1 MSGYQHITILEC
13 NRASSEEGK
22 SGNESNPALYQNK
35 LGTGVKLDIGD
46 TLSVER
52 AFISEIG
59 SGGNTMEFSSK
70 RLGASYDLIKTS
82 VTEFGSKTDGTES
95 MNKYPV
101 CIVANASLVDDNDKP
116 IEITDNVAYLQHS
129 YYKTANGEFTIAM
142 PRSYIPISCD
152 VDAIRAAATATGGVY
167 WNNGEGGALNLS
179 EPWKFNEM
187 IDANYKT
194 RKWYNDSLSCWNMRE
209 TCMNGAPQAWTSVG
223 QRVVSD
229 YYRRDGTENFLGP
242 RGASQFKFLDG
253 TTVREGYPPFGEWED
268 GSAWKLKN
276 DNSRY
281 TIFRRAVNYR
291 NYDSDQFVADATWG
305 MTLTPGGESEFTGSY
320 LTRERINAYMYNGY
334 QERWDYSV
342 RDYVEVKNV
351 VKLEVPEGYNSPEN
365 VADQITTQLNDSG
378 NVEKVSSGQQLSGDG
393 EKQGPIG
400 ATFKQEGTVYDPFPC
415 VSGINFNESN
425 WNAWYEAPKEEV
437 SVVVDTGIQD
447 ATLPQQVEYLN
458 SFETIAVKRADL
470 WTLGRE
476 AFPPTTFISASNVSV
491 PTYAVETGT
500 WNDNLGSTS
509 KFTVRNPIGWLPTA
523 QGTFTSTDLPYFQS
537 GIAYTPENCLK
548 IKKLFKAQKKYP
560 ELFYIN
566 GEDNGYIGPSYDN
579 SGAAQAT
586 WKTDYWSKYDIRT
599 SRFLHM
605 NGEDMKART
614 DTPNYAWLGSDN
626 LWDETILPNWRGDAG
641 NVTAGAKTSAWTGD
655 PETPWRDDDYGP
667 VNPELATFEASLP
680 APVGT
685 SWGPD
690 ITDNTL
696 YKTGDEY
703 NWASYPVFLY
713 FDETREDAYSASGGT
728 IGTNKHLCY
737 GCMQSS
743 NGLDDGTGFI
753 IFTQQGLH
761 DLISPWLFNY
771 DTDGGVTVDEI
782 NSKVGGDLDNFRC
795 FGWDAHFNAYS
806 TAVILPFN
814 GIAPTNCPNS
824 SKNLPVQ
831 SEVEGVR
838 LGKLKINEGKPD
850 AATMYMD
857 IHGPKWYAMY
867 PTTGIYIQPA
877 KGFGYTPTGEIRNSV
892 DKSMGGTVLGNSINY
907 GFYNQL
913 YIGALNPQLIF
924 DGESSRFL
932 FSGLHT
938 PEFTGDDFQAGKDQ
952 ENPMISD
959 ADTPVYHINKVLK
972 NTNWCVDMMPYDH
985 WTSKEDSTGS
995 DSDKK
1000 YKQFYY
1006 DNPNMSAEA
1015 VFDAMSG
1022 IMIRDFGIPEN
1033 LWSKSIWGLLGFS
1046 YRQFHRDDTELVYI
1060 SAEKGYGLKNDQY
1073 RETNIANFNMQDS
1086 FTTNALVEVKD
1097 QPNWSKNY
1105 WGADMLLPDIS
1116 HQKST
1121 LSTLPEQGDR
1131 FQPTSDANF
1140 QKYLRQVPTIVVDS
1154 VSTHIEAEGLP
1165 IKMVRPYFTIRSDI
1179 IQDPSWLGGADS
1191 GQIMPIVSVVSKQ
1204 NADGDFFFQENPS
1217 DLVFTNT
1224 IPRTLTDVKISIHDP
1239 SGQFA
1244 RVDESSCVLF
1254 KIIKQV
1260 SADMNVVGSILQG
1273 MSKKKQEQ
1281 EMINLGISPPQKII
1295 L

>member
-22 SGNESNPALYQNK
+22 SGNDSNPALYQNK

-59 SGGNTMEFSSK
+59 SGGATMEFSSK
-70 RLGASYDLIKTS
+70 RLGASYDLVKTTVS
-82 VTEFGSKTDGTES
+82 EFGNATDETKS

-101 CIVANASLVDDNDKP
+101 CIVTNASLVDDNDKP

-129 YYKTANGEFTIAM
+129 YYKTANGEFTISM
-142 PRSYIPISCD
+142 PRSFIPISCD
-152 VDAIRAAATATGGVY
+152 IDSIRSAATATGGVG
-167 WNNGEGGALNLS
+167 WNNGEGGNLNLS
-179 EPWKFNEM
+179 DPFKFNEV

-194 RKWYNDSLSCWNMRE
+194 RKWFNDSLSCWNMRE

-223 QRVVSD
+223 QRVVRD
-229 YYRRDGTENFLGP
+229 YYRRDGTENYLGV
-242 RGASQFKFLDG
+242 RGDTAIKFLDG
-253 TTVREGYPPFGEWED
+253 STVREGLPPFGEWDD
-268 GSAWKLKN
+268 GSAWKLRN

-291 NYDSDQFVADATWG
+291 IYEEDQYVSDPTWG
-305 MTLTPGGESEFTGSY
+305 MTLTPGGKSEFTGSY
-320 LTRERINAYMYNGY
+320 LTRERLNAYMYNGY
-334 QERWDYSV
+334 QERWDWTL

-351 VKLEVPEGYNSPEN
+351 VKLEVPEGYNSPDN
-365 VADQITTQLNDSG
+365 VAEQITTQLNDSG
-378 NVEKVSSGQQLSGDG
+378 NVEKVSSGQTVSIDG

-425 WNAWYEAPKEEV
+425 YKAWYEATKDEV
-437 SVVVDTGIQD
+437 SACEVTGVET
-447 ATLPQQVEYLN
+447 ATLPLQVEYLN

-470 WTLGRE
+470 FILGRE
-476 AFPPTTFISASNVSV
+476 AFPPTTFVSASNVSV
-491 PTYAVETGT
+491 PTYAVEATT
-500 WNDNLGSTS
+500 WNDQNLGETS
-509 KFTVRNPIGWLPTA
+509 KFTVRNPIGWLETG
-523 QGTFTSTDLPYFQS
+523 QGTFTTTDLPYFQS
-537 GIAYTPENCLK
+537 GLAYTPENCLK
-548 IKKLFKAQKKYP
+548 IKNLFKAQKKYP

-579 SGAAQAT
+579 SGVAQPT
-586 WKTDYWSKYDIRT
+586 WRTDYWSKYDIRT

-605 NGEDMKART
+605 NGEDGLARLN
-614 DTPNYAWLGSDN
+614 TPNYSWLGSDN
-626 LWDETILPNWRGDAG
+626 LWDNDVLPTWRDDAG
-641 NVTAGAKTSAWTGD
+641 NVLAGAKTIAWTS
-655 PETPWRDDDYGP
+655 TAPWRD
-667 VNPELATFEASLP
+667 EAYLTAPSPASFDNSYP
-680 APVGT
+680 APAEST
-685 SWGPD
+685 WGPD
-690 ITDNTL
+690 ITDQTA
-696 YKTGDEY
+696 YKTGDAY

-713 FDETREDAYSASGGT
+713 FDETREDVYSASGGT
-728 IGTNKHLCY
+728 VGSNKHLCY

-743 NGLDDGTGFI
+743 NGKDDGTGFI

-771 DTDGGVTVDEI
+771 NTEGGVTANEI
-782 NSKVGGDLDNFRC
+782 NSRVTSDKYNFRN

-831 SEVEGVR
+831 TDVEGVQ
-838 LGKLKINEGKPD
+838 LGKLQANAGGPNAND
-850 AATMYMD
+850 MYMD
-857 IHGPKWYAMY
+857 IHSPKWYGKV
-867 PTTGIYIQPA
+867 PTTGVYIQP
-877 KGFGYTPTGEIRNSV
+877 GEGPQHTPMGEIRNSV

-907 GFYNQL
+907 GFYNQI

-952 ENPMISD
+952 ENPMVSD

-1022 IMIRDFGIPEN
+1022 IMIRDFGIPEK
-1033 LWSKSIWGLLGFS
+1033 LWSQSIWGLLGFS
-1046 YRQFHRDDTELVYI
+1046 YQQFHRDDTGLEYI
-1060 SAEKGYGLKNDQY
+1060 SAEKGYGLRNDQY
-1073 RETNIANFNMQDS
+1073 RETNIANYNRQDS

-1121 LSTLPEQGDR
+1121 PMSLAAQGDR
-1131 FQPTSDANF
+1131 IQPTGDSDFN
-1140 QKYLRQVPTIVVDS
+1140 KYLRQVPTIVVNA

-1165 IKMVRPYFTIRSDI
+1165 IKMKRPYFTIRSDI

-1191 GQIMPIVSVVSKQ
+1191 GQVMPIVSVVSKQ

-1217 DLVFTNT
+1217 DLIFTNT
-1224 IPRTLTDVKISIHDP
+1224 IPRTITDIKISIHDP

-1254 KIIKQV
+1254 KITKQV
-1260 SADMNVVGSILQG
+1260 PADMNVVATILQG
-1273 MSKKKQEQ
+1273 MSQKKQEQ
-1281 EMINLGISPPQKII
+1281 EMINMGISPPEKII